1 MQVPKK
7 HFPVVGIV
15 GLIVIAAAGGGI
27 YYYQFVI
34 PHVTSTYTPIH
45 RLVFMTATIVE
56 GSANGHGFAIYGAA
70 YLNQSILPGFNQ
82 SYGPVLTPP
91 VKYTNYTVS
100 SSTEIDARVGD
111 NVTFYI
117 RGINDTSTIC
127 TFPSGPAPC
136 QTPGIPGHGFAMS
149 GPSPV
154 TVDSGTLP
162 CGEPSCAIP
171 LGGWYTVTVTFQTA
185 GTYTYF
191 CYIPCSPQH
200 GIMDGSVVVS

>member
-7 HFPVVGIV
+7 HFPVIGIV

-34 PHVTSTYTPIH
+34 PHVTSTYVPVH
-45 RLVFMTATIVE
+45 RLVFMTAVIVE
-56 GSANGHGFAIYGAA
+56 GSTNGHGFSVNAA
-70 YLNQSILPGFNQ
+70 SYLNQSTLPAFNE
-82 SYGPVLTPP
+82 SYGPTLTG

-117 RGINDTSTIC
+117 RGINDTSTLC
-127 TFPSGPAPC
+127 PSPSGPPSPC
-136 QTPGIPGHGFAMS
+136 QEPRLPGHGFALS

-154 TVDSGTLP
+154 VIDDGTLP
-162 CGEPSCAIP
+162 CNLPCDIP

-185 GTYTYF
+185 GTYGFF
-191 CYIPCSPQH
+191 CTIPCSPEH
-200 GIMDGSVVVS
+200 GIMDGSIVVS